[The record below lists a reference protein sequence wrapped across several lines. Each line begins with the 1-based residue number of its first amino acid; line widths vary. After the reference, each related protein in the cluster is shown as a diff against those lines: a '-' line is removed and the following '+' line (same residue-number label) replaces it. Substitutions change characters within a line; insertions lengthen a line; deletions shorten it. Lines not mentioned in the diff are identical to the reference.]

1 MSDQIGGVSAFK
13 QKFVEAKNKLIA
25 AGNTKPTTK
34 DIIAAIKTA
43 QPHEHV
49 IDEGISGFQIEHN
62 PEERPP
68 YSEYE
73 EILDEQETIQQVFE
87 KSILKDMKSPDDF
100 AKLDLSKYTLIADA
114 GPNKDIRMNPDTK
127 EMISKEVSDDGKTV
141 TITYESY
148 GIKHTIKFIDGKFS
162 EGIAGVRRA
171 NDTLQEYEYAMNEEG
186 TVTPKSMIQNPD
198 ETTT

>member
-13 QKFVEAKNKLIA
+13 QKFIEAKNRLIA
-25 AGNTKPTTK
+25 AGNSKPTTK
-34 DIIAAIKTA
+34 DIIAAIKATK
-43 QPHEHV
+43 QEPVH
-49 IDEGISGFQIEHN
+49 DEGIPGLQIEHN

-68 YSEYE
+68 YSDYE

-87 KSILKDMKSPDDF
+87 KSILKDLKSPEDF
-100 AKLDLSKYTLIADA
+100 AKLDLSKFTLIADA

-148 GIKHTIKFIDGKFS
+148 GIKHTIKFVDGKFC
-162 EGIAGVRRA
+162 EGIAGVRKA

-198 ETTT
+198 EESA